1 MVFLGGITMSDE
13 KRNNQ
18 NKQIIEVSKLGEA
31 FRKRTHVSFIFNRQ
45 HFKGIVEKQLK
56 NSAIIDFDDE
66 YKGSETALDLK
77 QKVVISYSKM
87 KLLK

>member
-1 MVFLGGITMSDE
+1 MLGNE
-13 KRNNQ
+13 KRNDQ
-18 NKQIIEVSKLGEA
+18 NKQIIEVNELGEP
-31 FRKRTHVSFIFNRQ
+31 FIERTHVSFIFNRQ

-66 YKGSETALDLK
+66 YSGSETALDLK

-87 KLLK
+87 KLLN

>member
-1 MVFLGGITMSDE
+1 MSNE
-13 KRNNQ
+13 KRSEQ
-18 NKQIIEVSKLGEA
+18 NKQIIEVTELGEP
-31 FRKRTHVSFIFNRQ
+31 FGKSTHVSFIFNRQ

-66 YKGSETALDLK
+66 YSGSETALDLK
-77 QKVVISYSKM
+77 QKVVVSYSKM